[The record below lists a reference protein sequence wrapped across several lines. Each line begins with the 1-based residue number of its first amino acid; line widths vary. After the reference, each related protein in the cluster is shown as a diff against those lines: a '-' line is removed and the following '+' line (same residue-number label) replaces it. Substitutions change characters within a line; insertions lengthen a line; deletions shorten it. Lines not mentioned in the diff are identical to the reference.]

1 MIRRRNVLRG
11 MLGGTAVTVGLPF
24 LDCFLNTNGTALA
37 SGQALPVRFGTWT
50 WGCGMTN
57 SRFVPQ
63 TTGADYEIMPELK
76 AIEPLKKKVSL
87 FTGYNVQ
94 TDGRENK
101 GHQTGPVTIRT
112 GTAPSGTIYYERPT
126 IDILISDVIGTD
138 TRFRSLEMA
147 ATGNPEHSYSVR
159 SASVVSPAVPSPAA
173 LYERV
178 FGADFQDPNSGNFK
192 PDPKIMVRNS
202 VLSAV
207 KEERD
212 DFVKNLGAADQV
224 RMDQYFTSVR
234 QLEQQLDLQLQ
245 KPEPLV
251 ACSIPQQGEQLP
263 PGTEITAV
271 SHNHKLM
278 AMILAHALACNQTK
292 VFNMVFSDWT
302 SSLRRQGSSETCHAS
317 THNEPNDPKLGY
329 PGRGLVVR
337 RASYEWLGYV
347 PRDIRQHPGGRRH
360 PARQHD
366 RVCPFGHSVCPRPH
380 DRGRSHDGG
389 GQRRRPSEDRPA
401 HGGERRGRYAGGP
414 HASTG
419 DAGSGQ
425 PLGQR
430 LDGNIEADHRDIGL
444 NRRAVMNQRSRIFSN
459 MAAHGRV
466 SRIRLVL
473 GAGVRG

>member
-11 MLGGTAVTVGLPF
+11 MLGGAAVSVGLPF

-37 SGQALPVRFGTWT
+37 SGAALPVRFGTWT
-50 WGCGMTN
+50 WGCGMT
-57 SRFVPQ
+57 SARFVPR
-63 TTGADYEIMPELK
+63 TTGADYEITPELQ
-76 AIEPLKKKVSL
+76 AIAPLKKKVSL
-87 FTGYNVQ
+87 FTGFNVQ

-112 GTAPSGTIYYERPT
+112 GTAPSGTVFYERPT

-159 SASVVSPAVPSPAA
+159 SAGVVSPAVPSPAA

-178 FGADFQDPNSGNFK
+178 FGPDFQDPNSGTFK
-192 PDPKIMVRNS
+192 PDPRIMVRNS

-207 KEERD
+207 KDERE
-212 DFVKNLGAADQV
+212 DFVNGLGAADRA

-245 KPEPLV
+245 KPEPLG
-251 ACSIPQQGEQLP
+251 ACSIPQEGEQMT

-302 SSLRRQGSSETCHAS
+302 SSLRRQGSSETAHAT
-317 THNEPNDPKLGY
+317 THNEPNDAKLGY
-329 PGRGLVVR
+329 QVEVSWFVEQAMNGWGTFLTTLDGIPEGAGTLLDNTIVFAHSDTQFA
-337 RASYEWLGYV
+337 RAHTIEGIPMMV
-347 PRDIRQHPGGRRH
+347 
-360 PARQHD
+360 
-366 RVCPFGHSVCPRPH
+366 
-380 DRGRSHDGG
+380 
-389 GQRRRPSEDRPA
+389 
-401 HGGERRGRYAGGP
+401 
-414 HASTG
+414 
-419 DAGSGQ
+419 AGSG
-425 PLGQR
+425 GGR
-430 LDGNIEADHRDIGL
+430 LKTGLHMAGNGEPVTRVGL
-444 NRRAVMNQRSRIFSN
+444 TLQQVMRVPVNRWGTGSMETSKP
-459 MAAHGRV
+459 V
-466 SRIRLVL
+466 SEIL
-473 GAGVRG
+473 A

>member
-251 ACSIPQQGEQLP
+251 ACSIPQQGEQVP

-329 PGRGLVVR
+329 QVEVSWFVEQAMNGWGTFLATLDSIPEGAGTLLDNTIVFAHSDTQFA
-337 RASYEWLGYV
+337 RAHTIEGV
-347 PRDIRQHPGGRRH
+347 PMM
-360 PARQHD
+360 
-366 RVCPFGHSVCPRPH
+366 V
-380 DRGRSHDGG
+380 
-389 GQRRRPSEDRPA
+389 
-401 HGGERRGRYAGGP
+401 
-414 HASTG
+414 
-419 DAGSGQ
+419 AGSG
-425 PLGQR
+425 GGR
-430 LDGNIEADHRDIGL
+430 LKTGLHMAGNGEAVTRVGL
-444 NRRAVMNQRSRIFSN
+444 TLQQAMRVPVNRWGSGSMETSKPITEILA
-459 MAAHGRV
+459 
-466 SRIRLVL
+466 
-473 GAGVRG
+473 